1 MYPAEAKGAQPERPP
16 WAPERRAM
24 DRRWNALK
32 AERST
37 WMQTWR
43 DIYAHMRPGAFR
55 ERRSEV
61 NRGERK
67 HDKVINFTPIEAART
82 LASGMM
88 SGITSP
94 SRPWFRLTLSDP
106 QLAEVPEVKWW
117 LSEVERIIR
126 TTLARSNLYQ
136 CLHLVYA
143 DLGTAGTAVLVVEED
158 AEDDVRGYVLT
169 CGTYA
174 LAASPRGDVD
184 TVFRE
189 LSPTVSQV
197 VRLFG
202 VERLSHNV
210 QRMFREGQYDARVDI
225 LHAIVPNELY
235 RPGKVGPPGKRWLS
249 LWWEAN
255 SSADAGYLRVSG
267 YDAFP
272 CCVPRWEVTGEDV
285 YGRGPGFAALGDCR
299 QLQLLERRSAQAVD
313 KHINPPMSAPSSAA
327 SAPVSL
333 VPGAVN
339 FVDALGA
346 GQVLRP
352 AVQADPRAIEVIAL
366 EKRELERRIRKAFFA
381 DLWLLLSESDGQ
393 MTAREVQERREEK
406 LLQLGVVLETLQD
419 ELLDPL
425 IDRVYAIL
433 QRRGRL
439 PPAPRVLQGREFSV
453 EYVSIMAQA
462 QKMLGK
468 VGLES
473 LAAFA
478 GNLSQ
483 VKPDVLDKVDFD
495 QLVDEYADSLG
506 VPPATV
512 RPDKDVEAIRA
523 RRARAQQ
530 QAEELAQARAGAA
543 AAKDLASAD
552 VGGQNALTELLRGV
566 NAR

>member
-1 MYPAEAKGAQPERPP
+1 MDAKTTEKPVKPSFVPER
-16 WAPERRAM
+16 AAM
-24 DRRWNALK
+24 DRRWNALRS
-32 AERST
+32 ERST
-37 WMQTWR
+37 WMTSWR
-43 DIYAHMRPGAFR
+43 DIYAHMRPAAFR
-55 ERRSEV
+55 EYRSDA
-61 NRGERK
+61 NKGDRK
-67 HDKVINFTPIEAART
+67 HEKVINFTPLEAART

-88 SGITSP
+88 AGITSP

-106 QLAEVPEVKWW
+106 QLAEEPEVKWW

-126 TTLARSNLYQ
+126 TTLARSNIYK

-143 DLGTAGTAVLVVEED
+143 DLGPGGTAVMLVEED
-158 AEDDVRGYVLT
+158 AQDDVRGFVFT

-189 LSPTVSQV
+189 VSLTVSQV

-202 VERLSHNV
+202 LEKTSTNV
-210 QRMFREGQYDARVDI
+210 QRMFRDGQLDDRIDI
-225 LHAIVPNELY
+225 LHAIVPNDTF
-235 RPGKVGPPGKRWLS
+235 RAGKVGPQGKQWLS
-249 LWWEAN
+249 LWWE
-255 SSADAGYLRVSG
+255 SKSGVDAGYLRVSG
-267 YDAFP
+267 FDTFP
-272 CCVPRWEVTGEDV
+272 CCIPRWEVTGEDV

-299 QLQLLERRSAQAVD
+299 QLQLLEKRSAQAVD
-313 KHINPPMSAPSSAA
+313 KHINPPMSAPSSA
-327 SAPVSL
+327 SSSPVSL

-352 AVQADPRAIEVIAL
+352 ALQADPRAIDTIRE

-381 DLWLLLSESDGQ
+381 DLWLLLSESDVQ

-406 LLQLGVVLETLQD
+406 LLQLGTVLEALQD

-425 IDRVYAIL
+425 IDRVYSIL

-439 PPAPRVLQGREFSV
+439 PPPPKVLQGRDFDV

-473 LAAFA
+473 LATFT
-478 GNLSQ
+478 GNLAQ

-512 RPDKDVEAIRA
+512 RTDDDVEALRA
-523 RRARAQQ
+523 KRAKEQQ
-530 QAEELAQARAGAA
+530 QAQALAQAQQGAA
-543 AAKDLASAD
+543 AAKDLAASD
-552 VGGQNALTELLRGV
+552 TEKSNALTELLKGV
-566 NAR
+566 GAR